1 MIAPPPR
8 STRTDTLSPDTT
20 LFRSCL
26 LTDGTQ
32 PVGRGVGPALEAR
45 DVLAVWRNAP
55 EAPDDLR
62 RRAAVLAGAVLEIG
76 GKAEPGQGVSL
87 ALATLVDGHA
97 WTKFAA
103 ICEAQGGMRTPP
115 VAAQTHPIVA
125 ARAGR
130 VVDRKSTRLNSS
142 H

>member
-1 MIAPPPR
+1 MRAVAAR
-8 STRTDTLSPDTT
+8 SGLEAR
-20 LFRSCL
+20 CL

-45 DVLAVWRNAP
+45 DVLAVLRNAP
-55 EAPDDLR
+55 EAPDDMR

-103 ICEAQGGMRTPP
+103 ICEAQGGLRTPP
-115 VAAQTHPIVA
+115 VAEIG
-125 ARAGR
+125 RASSRER
-130 VVDRKSTRLNSS
+130 V
-142 H
+142 

>member
-1 MIAPPPR
+1 MRI
-8 STRTDTLSPDTT
+8 SDWS
-20 LFRSCL
+20 S
-26 LTDGTQ
+26 
-32 PVGRGVGPALEAR
+32 
-45 DVLAVWRNAP
+45 DVCSSDL
-55 EAPDDLR
+55 DLR

-130 VVDRKSTRLNSS
+130 VVHIDNRKLADRKSTRLNSS